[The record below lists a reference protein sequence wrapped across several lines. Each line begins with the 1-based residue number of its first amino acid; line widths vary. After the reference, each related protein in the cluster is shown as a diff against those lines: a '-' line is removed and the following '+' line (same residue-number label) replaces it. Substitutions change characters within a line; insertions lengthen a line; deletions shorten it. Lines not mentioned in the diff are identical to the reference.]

1 MALGKP
7 SSLIN
12 SASLRESVTMTA
24 SVVKREMAGG
34 AYEMHRLCT
43 DCRKTKLR
51 KLSVPMV
58 PGEKPHTQISNS
70 HQAKFGLCD

>member
-1 MALGKP
+1 MK
-7 SSLIN
+7 
-12 SASLRESVTMTA
+12 A

-34 AYEMHRLCT
+34 AYEMHRLCP

-51 KLSVPMV
+51 KLSIPIV
-58 PGEKPHTQISNS
+58 PGAKPHTQISNS